1 MTLHVGLVRIKGYA
15 NSLCTVDFTS
25 LGTPGPVAGKFMVG
39 AVGDFTLQSMAR
51 TNHKFPGY
59 GGSGHSK

>member
-1 MTLHVGLVRIKGYA
+1 
-15 NSLCTVDFTS
+15 
-25 LGTPGPVAGKFMVG
+25 MVG

-59 GGSGHSK
+59 GGPGVPSEVKSTVAGAHHYFHNVSWPGRATRVLL